1 MHVLYFKTVMPSD
14 VTVVVFLIEKAGSLQ
29 VVYTN
34 WWRGNGVIPL
44 ATLDSGSD
52 RTIEYTRA
60 ALACTVP
67 PVWLELYLVK
77 FLIKNLSY
85 SPCMYSEPSHTV
97 IFLNV
102 MYTMYAATRLKTFPP
117 PLPSILLFLHGL
129 DSQVDLS

>member
-60 ALACTVP
+60 ALACTV
-67 PVWLELYLVK
+67 
-77 FLIKNLSY
+77 Y
-85 SPCMYSEPSHTV
+85 SPACVAGAIP
-97 IFLNV
+97 
-102 MYTMYAATRLKTFPP
+102 
-117 PLPSILLFLHGL
+117 G
-129 DSQVDLS
+129 

>member
-1 MHVLYFKTVMPSD
+1 MV
-14 VTVVVFLIEKAGSLQ
+14 AC
-29 VVYTN
+29 
-34 WWRGNGVIPL
+34 NGVIPL

-85 SPCMYSEPSHTV
+85 SLCMYRETSHTV